1 MRLRAAWSTIA
12 LVLGMLMSL
21 HPAHAQQRGRVP
33 RVGVLA
39 AISSAAA
46 LPYVEAGRQGLREYG
61 YIEGHNIAIEYRWA
75 EGGLDRLAGLAVELV
90 RLKVDVIVAAGDPA
104 IHAAKQA
111 TSSIPIV
118 MVAVGEPVGS
128 GFISSLARPGGNM
141 TGLSFLSL
149 ELAGKRFELL
159 KEAIPKASR
168 FVVLWNPDNP
178 VGAPGFRATQTA
190 ARALGATLQ
199 SFEVRKPEEIE
210 RALSGLTLERA
221 DALIVLTDPLT
232 WIHQRRIAELAA
244 KGRLPSIFEL
254 REYVDSGGLMSYGPS
269 LALMVR
275 RASAFVDKILKGA
288 RPSDLPVEQPIRVEF
303 VINLRTARALGVTIP
318 RSLFL
323 RADQV
328 IEDPYRRGSGY

>member
-1 MRLRAAWSTIA
+1 MRLRTAWFTIA
-12 LVLGMLMSL
+12 LALALLMSL

-33 RVGVLA
+33 HVGVLA
-39 AISSAAA
+39 AISSGTAF
-46 LPYVEAGRQGLREYG
+46 PYIEAGRQGLREHG
-61 YIEGHNIAIEYRWA
+61 YTEGQNIAIEYRWA
-75 EGGLDRLAGLAVELV
+75 EGGLDRLPDLAVELV
-90 RLKVDVIVAAGDPA
+90 RLKVDIIVAAGDPA

-111 TSSIPIV
+111 TSTIPIV
-118 MVAVGEPVGS
+118 MVAVGEPVRS
-128 GFISSLARPGGNM
+128 GFVSSLARPGGNM
-141 TGLSFLSL
+141 TGLSFLSV

-168 FVVLWNPDNP
+168 FAVLWNPDNP

-199 SFEVRKPEEIE
+199 SFEVRNAQEIE
-210 RALSGLTLERA
+210 HAISALTLERA

-232 WIHQRRIAELAA
+232 WIHQRRITELAA

-269 LALMVR
+269 LVLMVR
-275 RASAFVDKILKGA
+275 RAAAFVDKILKGA
-288 RPSDLPVEQPIRVEF
+288 RPSDLPVEQPTTIEF
-303 VINLRTARALGVTIP
+303 VINLRTARAVGVTIP

-328 IEDPYRRGSGY
+328 IGGPTRRGPGY